1 LNLRE
6 KILKLFGISKNTI
19 VDCHLLYVTK
29 RTDNELFM
37 VLPEAKGSQI
47 WLGL

>member
-1 LNLRE
+1 L
-6 KILKLFGISKNTI
+6 GISENTI

-37 VLPEAKGSQI
+37 VLPEVKGSQSVRF
-47 WLGL
+47 GLAFEGH